1 VRVGRALVSVS
12 DKAGLEELARGLADL
27 GVTIVSTGGTAAA
40 LRDMGIEVLP
50 VDEVTGHPEI
60 MGGRVKTLHPRVH
73 GGILAR
79 PGHDGDAEEMR
90 EAGIEAID
98 LVVVNLYPFEE
109 TASRRG
115 AAEAEIV
122 EQIDVGGPAMVR
134 AAAKNFARVGVVTSP
149 DQYGE
154 VLAELREGEGELS
167 PELRRRLAEAA
178 FRRTAG
184 YDAAIAAYLA
194 ETSDDFP
201 PGLVLSF
208 ELQRELSYGENPH
221 QRAAYYA
228 ERGARRHLLS
238 RTEQLHGKELSFN
251 NLYDLDAGLGL
262 LAEFE
267 LPACVI
273 IKHNNPCGAA
283 VAGDAPTAYQRARD
297 CDPVSAY
304 GGVVVL
310 NRPVDGTLGEA
321 LAGTFVE
328 VLCAPGYSDE
338 ALAALT
344 VKPSTRILRR
354 SERRR
359 RNPGERDLRRVV
371 GGLLVQDRDAESEDR
386 AQMKVVTARAPTEA
400 EWGDLLF
407 AWRVAKHVKSNAI
420 VIARHLVTVGVGAG
434 QMSRVDSVRL
444 AIEKA
449 QSPVAGGALAS
460 DAFFPF
466 ADGPE
471 AAIAQ
476 GVTAIVQPG
485 GSIRDDE
492 VFDAAD
498 AAGVSMVVTGRR
510 HFRH

>member
-1 VRVGRALVSVS
+1 VRVGRALISVS
-12 DKAGLEELARGLADL
+12 DKSGLDDLARGLAAL
-27 GVTIVSTGGTAAA
+27 GVTIVSTGGTASA
-40 LRDMGIEVLP
+40 LRDMGVEVVP

-79 PGHDGDAEEMR
+79 PGHEGDAEDMR
-90 EAGIEAID
+90 RNGIEPID
-98 LVVVNLYPFEE
+98 LVVINLYPFEE
-109 TASRRG
+109 TAARRG
-115 AAEAEIV
+115 VTEADVI
-122 EQIDVGGPAMVR
+122 EQIDIGGPALIR

-149 DQYGE
+149 AQYAD
-154 VLAELREGEGELS
+154 VLAELGDGGELS
-167 PELRRRLAEAA
+167 LDLRRRLAEAA

-184 YDAAIAAYLA
+184 YDAAIASFFGEAR
-194 ETSDDFP
+194 DDFP
-201 PGLVLSF
+201 DGLVLNF
-208 ELQRELSYGENPH
+208 DKQRELSYGENPH

-228 ERGARRHLLS
+228 ERGVRRHLLS
-238 RTEQLHGKELSFN
+238 RTKQLHGKELSFN
-251 NLYDLDAGLGL
+251 NLFDLDAGLGL

-267 LPACVI
+267 LPTCVI
-273 IKHNNPCGAA
+273 IKHNNPCGVA
-283 VAGDAPTAYQRARD
+283 VAGDLGTAYERARA
-297 CDPVSAY
+297 CDPVLGY
-304 GGVVVL
+304 GGVIVV
-310 NRPVDGTLGEA
+310 NRAVDAALGEV

-328 VLCAPGYSDE
+328 VLCAPDFDDG
-338 ALAALT
+338 AMAALT
-344 VKPSTRILRR
+344 VKPNTRILRKD
-354 SERRR
+354 ERRR
-359 RNPGERDLRRVV
+359 RTPGERDLRRVA

-386 AQMKVVTARAPTEA
+386 AGMTVVTERAPSEA

-407 AWRVAKHVKSNAI
+407 SWRVAKHVKSNAI
-420 VIARHLVTVGVGAG
+420 VIARDLATVGVGAG

-449 QSPVAGGALAS
+449 QTPVGGGVLAS

-466 ADGPE
+466 ADGPQ
-471 AAIAQ
+471 AAVAA

-498 AAGVSMVVTGRR
+498 AAGVAMVVTGRR